1 MRFVRRDRT
10 RHDFRRR
17 LWQRSYRDPGS
28 KCDQGLNLKSKDI
41 QGTMTERQENLYA
54 SILDRLIDDE
64 PEVSTEGL
72 HSRGVSM
79 RQVEI
84 SLLRDLEN
92 LLNTRRNILMPPAA
106 YGELNRS
113 LYTYGLRDYTA
124 ENPSNPAM
132 LQNLRREI
140 AQAVALFE
148 PRLKNVVVQID
159 AGRERRELF
168 FRIVGTMVVEP
179 FAEPVAFDIQL
190 DPNRG
195 EYLISR

>member
-1 MRFVRRDRT
+1 MR
-10 RHDFRRR
+10 
-17 LWQRSYRDPGS
+17 
-28 KCDQGLNLKSKDI
+28 
-41 QGTMTERQENLYA
+41 ERQENLQA

-64 PEVSTEGL
+64 PEVSTEVPL
-72 HSRGVSM
+72 SRGVSM
-79 RQVEI
+79 RQIER

-92 LLNTRRNILMPPAA
+92 LLNTRRNILEPPAA

-124 ENPSNPAM
+124 ENPNNPAVI
-132 LQNLRREI
+132 QNLRREI
-140 AQAVALFE
+140 AQSLALFE

>member
-1 MRFVRRDRT
+1 MR
-10 RHDFRRR
+10 
-17 LWQRSYRDPGS
+17 
-28 KCDQGLNLKSKDI
+28 
-41 QGTMTERQENLYA
+41 ERQENIQA

-64 PEVSTEGL
+64 PEVSTEL
-72 HSRGVSM
+72 PHSQGVSM
-79 RQVEI
+79 RQVEK

-92 LLNTRRNILMPPAA
+92 LLNTRRNILDPPAA

-124 ENPSNPAM
+124 ENPNNPM
-132 LQNLRREI
+132 VLQNLRREI
-140 AQAVALFE
+140 AQSVALFE

-159 AGRERRELF
+159 TGRERRELF
-168 FRIVGTMVVEP
+168 FRIAGTMVVES

-195 EYLISR
+195 EYFISR

>member
-1 MRFVRRDRT
+1 MR
-10 RHDFRRR
+10 
-17 LWQRSYRDPGS
+17 
-28 KCDQGLNLKSKDI
+28 
-41 QGTMTERQENLYA
+41 ERQENIQG

-64 PEVSTEGL
+64 PDVSTEPL

-79 RQVEI
+79 REVEK

-92 LLNTRRNILMPPAA
+92 LLNTRRNIMEPPAA
-106 YGELNRS
+106 YSELNRS

-124 ENPSNPAM
+124 ENPNNPM
-132 LQNLRREI
+132 VIQDLRREI
-140 AQAVALFE
+140 AQSVALFE
-148 PRLKNVVVQID
+148 PRLRNVVVQID
-159 AGRERRELF
+159 AGRERRELL
-168 FRIVGTMVVEP
+168 FRISGTMVVES

>member
-1 MRFVRRDRT
+1 MR
-10 RHDFRRR
+10 
-17 LWQRSYRDPGS
+17 
-28 KCDQGLNLKSKDI
+28 
-41 QGTMTERQENLYA
+41 ERQENIQA

-64 PEVSTEGL
+64 PDVSTEL
-72 HSRGVSM
+72 PHSRGVSM
-79 RQVEI
+79 RQVEK

-92 LLNTRRNILMPPAA
+92 LLNTRRNILEPPAA

-124 ENPSNPAM
+124 ENPNNPM
-132 LQNLRREI
+132 VLQNLRREI
-140 AQAVALFE
+140 AQSVALFE

-159 AGRERRELF
+159 AGRERRELL
-168 FRIVGTMVVEP
+168 FRIAGTMMVES

-195 EYLISR
+195 EYFISR

>member
-1 MRFVRRDRT
+1 MR
-10 RHDFRRR
+10 
-17 LWQRSYRDPGS
+17 
-28 KCDQGLNLKSKDI
+28 
-41 QGTMTERQENLYA
+41 ERQENLQA

-79 RQVEI
+79 RLVES

-92 LLNTRRNILMPPAA
+92 LLNTRRNILEPPAA

-124 ENPSNPAM
+124 ENPNNPAVI
-132 LQNLRREI
+132 QNMRREI
-140 AQAVALFE
+140 AQSIALFE

-159 AGRERRELF
+159 AGREGRELF
-168 FRIVGTMVVEP
+168 FRIVGTMVVES

-195 EYLISR
+195 EFLISR